1 MFKIKIIQYFMLLPH
16 IRMDTYNAISTHNI
30 RETKT
35 QMTNTATLGNTFE
48 NYMPQI

>member
-16 IRMDTYNAISTHNI
+16 IAISTHNI
-30 RETKT
+30 RDRKT

>member
-1 MFKIKIIQYFMLLPH
+1 MLLPH